1 MGKRIYW
8 WKGKCTINK
17 LVKMKDK
24 VLVTAVLIIAAL
36 GLAAYF
42 KSKKSADGREPEFL
56 VSDGLLPKFG
66 RPEILEN

>member
-1 MGKRIYW
+1 MFNHQIG
-8 WKGKCTINK
+8 
-17 LVKMKDK
+17 KMKNK
-24 VLVTAVLIIAAL
+24 ILVAAVIIAAGL

-56 VSDGLLPKFG
+56 VSDGLLPRFG